1 MHVRLI
7 SSTVCKKCSIFIF
20 CFHIFVTFIYTQM
33 AFFKSKSC
41 IKTATIY
48 KYYFVFFI
56 NHVKREELDLQNEM
70 IQQKVIWIFW
80 KKSRQKKK
88 LLPFHAP
95 IISISSNVFDKKI
108 VFGNVASPKKL
119 LILAIEASYT
129 IIHFHCIFPP
139 FFANCVWDPCNQTGF
154 FVFLQDMWTF
164 KCTCVI
170 LQSFCPKNDFLCE
183 MKLKCCSILNFQT
196 SGFTSKNLCIN
207 RMESKVHGVQ
217 LNSNQFL
224 WFNFLINY

>member
-1 MHVRLI
+1 MNILKKV
-7 SSTVCKKCSIFIF
+7 SS
-20 CFHIFVTFIYTQM
+20 
-33 AFFKSKSC
+33 
-41 IKTATIY
+41 
-48 KYYFVFFI
+48 
-56 NHVKREELDLQNEM
+56 E
-70 IQQKVIWIFW
+70 
-80 KKSRQKKK
+80 KK

-108 VFGNVASPKKL
+108 VFGNVASPKNL
-119 LILAIEASYT
+119 LILAIEALYYYPFSL
-129 IIHFHCIFPP
+129 HFSP
-139 FFANCVWDPCNQTGF
+139 FLCQLCVRSMQPNRFF
-154 FVFLQDMWTF
+154 FVFLQNMWTF

-183 MKLKCCSILNFQT
+183 MKLKCCSIVNFQT

>member
-41 IKTATIY
+41 IKTARNHIEILLR
-48 KYYFVFFI
+48 FFFI
-56 NHVKREELDLQNEM
+56 NHAKREELDLQNEM

-108 VFGNVASPKKL
+108 VFGNVASPKNL
-119 LILAIEASYT
+119 LILAIEALYYYPFSL
-129 IIHFHCIFPP
+129 HFSP
-139 FFANCVWDPCNQTGF
+139 
-154 FVFLQDMWTF
+154 
-164 KCTCVI
+164 
-170 LQSFCPKNDFLCE
+170 FLCQLCVRSMQPNRFFLYFFKICE
-183 MKLKCCSILNFQT
+183 LLNAH
-196 SGFTSKNLCIN
+196 
-207 RMESKVHGVQ
+207 V
-217 LNSNQFL
+217 
-224 WFNFLINY
+224 